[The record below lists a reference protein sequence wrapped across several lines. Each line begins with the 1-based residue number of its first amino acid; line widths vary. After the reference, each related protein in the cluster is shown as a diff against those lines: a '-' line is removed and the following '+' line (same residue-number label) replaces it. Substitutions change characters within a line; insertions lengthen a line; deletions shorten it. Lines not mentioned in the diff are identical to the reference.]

1 LSRNNHSKNIQD
13 RKTGQLRNGEIKQ
26 IFFHDALKFLSLK
39 DVDGMDKQGIME
51 SCQSPVIIGD
61 LNSLCAEDNNQQVQT
76 LMEEIIKSNLEVV
89 TLSMLC
95 EKPMSGHD
103 IIRGIFSRYMVL
115 LSQGTVYSLLY
126 SLKKDGKV
134 LSISN
139 KGDLRTKKYICA
151 GEKIKETQTRL
162 IGFIDT
168 MEYFLDSI
176 KKELHVQK
184 LPDRF

>member
-1 LSRNNHSKNIQD
+1 
-13 RKTGQLRNGEIKQ
+13 
-26 IFFHDALKFLSLK
+26 
-39 DVDGMDKQGIME
+39 MDKQGNME
-51 SCQSPVIIGD
+51 GYGNPLIIGD
-61 LNSLCAEDNNQQVQT
+61 FKSFSSQDVNEKEQT

-103 IIRGIFSRYMVL
+103 IILRIFSRYMVL

-126 SLKKDGKV
+126 SLKEDGKV
-134 LSISN
+134 VSISN

-151 GEKIKETQTRL
+151 GDKIKDTQKRL

-168 MEYFLDSI
+168 MEYFLNSI

>member
-1 LSRNNHSKNIQD
+1 
-13 RKTGQLRNGEIKQ
+13 
-26 IFFHDALKFLSLK
+26 
-39 DVDGMDKQGIME
+39 ME
-51 SCQSPVIIGD
+51 SHQSSVIISD
-61 LNSLCAEDNNQQVQT
+61 FNSLCVEDSNQEVQT
-76 LMEEIIKSNLEVV
+76 YMEEIIKSNLEVV

-115 LSQGTVYSLLY
+115 ISQGTVYSLLY
-126 SLKKDGKV
+126 SLKEDGKV

-139 KGDLRTKKYICA
+139 KGDMRTKKYICA
-151 GEKIKETQTRL
+151 GNKIKETQTKL
-162 IGFIDT
+162 IRFVDT
-168 MEYFLDSI
+168 MEYFLQSI